1 MIPYNSTLTQRDLQ
15 VLQWQ
20 LKGTTDAV
28 SGIFEKCN
36 FGFPQIILLSPIV
49 NDVIDYQSLS
59 NILWLTCPYLNDAIH
74 QLENKG
80 YITKIENLINSDNQ
94 LKQEMA
100 KAHAHFYFF
109 RKSLYEKYFG
119 TDINDDY
126 LNILKRG
133 VGGLQDTIHIKCLH
147 LHYAHYRICESN
159 VAGRIVYHLLQQ
171 KVNCDDAICRVSLQK

>member
-28 SGIFEKCN
+28 SAIFEKCN

-80 YITKIENLINSDNQ
+80 YITKIGNLIN
-94 LKQEMA
+94 
-100 KAHAHFYFF
+100 
-109 RKSLYEKYFG
+109 
-119 TDINDDY
+119 
-126 LNILKRG
+126 
-133 VGGLQDTIHIKCLH
+133 
-147 LHYAHYRICESN
+147 
-159 VAGRIVYHLLQQ
+159 
-171 KVNCDDAICRVSLQK
+171 